1 MAIIKLKKPK
11 KANANKCTLS
21 IDKLTLLVRVNYA
34 DETKLFEQIALTLCE
49 IGWLKPENTKVRNY
63 RRSYSIPEFEEFGKV
78 LISTRPKFAT
88 QAPLRLETNPNRL
101 GKSAVNILL
110 KKVCDHFLG
119 GDWKEFSSRVDV
131 SRADVAIDLFDLSIT
146 QAHFSAPGAK
156 MYQCFHGNGGRK
168 QTEIMKFPGNK
179 RISIYDKA
187 SELKESA
194 QKSKK
199 IVENDIPPVWT
210 RVEANLVKCG
220 LLKNLGNLKNPFLDF
235 SMSQIVKPQDFDD
248 NFWKFFCIAADATNT
263 GAMMASLSAI
273 QRKTLKIHQ
282 FKNPIV
288 GWNAKKL
295 WELWPDAVANSG
307 LTDFLQ
313 IAPKSSINSHVN

>member
-1 MAIIKLKKPK
+1 MAIIKLKMPK
-11 KANANKCTLS
+11 KANANNCTLS
-21 IDKLTLLVRVNYA
+21 IDKATLLIRAYYA

-63 RRSYSIPEFEEFGKV
+63 SRSYSVPEFEDHGKV
-78 LISTRPKFAT
+78 LISTRPKFAAN
-88 QAPLRLETNPNRL
+88 APLRLETNPNRL

-110 KKVCDHFLG
+110 KEVCDHFLD
-119 GDWKEFSSRVDV
+119 GDWKEFSSRVDI
-131 SRADVAIDLFDLSIT
+131 SRADVAIDLFNLSIT

-156 MYQCFHGNGGRK
+156 LFQCFHGNGGRK

-187 SELKESA
+187 SEQKELA
-194 QKSKK
+194 QKNKK
-199 IVENDIPPVWT
+199 ITLCDIPSVWT
-210 RVEANLVKCG
+210 RVEANLAKCG
-220 LLKNLGNLKNPFLDF
+220 RLKNLGNLKNPFLDF

-248 NFWKFFCIAADATNT
+248 NFWKFFCIAADATST

-282 FKNPIV
+282 SKYPII
-288 GWNAKKL
+288 GWDAKKL

-313 IAPKSSINSHVN
+313 MDPKSLINSHVN